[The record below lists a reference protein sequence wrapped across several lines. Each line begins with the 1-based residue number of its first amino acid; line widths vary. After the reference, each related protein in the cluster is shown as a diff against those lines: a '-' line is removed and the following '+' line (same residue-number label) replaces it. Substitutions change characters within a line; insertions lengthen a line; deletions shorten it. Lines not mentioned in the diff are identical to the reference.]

1 MFFNCRHLVSVVRG
15 CMGRAN
21 RGRRSRRCGTSWW
34 LERLEDRIVPAI
46 ITVNTGLDSPNLPSG
61 LVTLRSA
68 IQAANT
74 DTSVNGSTAGSGA
87 DTIIFTSF
95 GLPVTI
101 TLGGS
106 ELLITSALTIN
117 GTAGLLTIN
126 GNNMSRIFS
135 VTSGNTVTISDLKL
149 TNGLEVDSGGG
160 IFFVP
165 GSGGGIKNSGTLTI
179 NNSTISG
186 NSATIGSGI
195 NNSGT
200 LTINNSTIS
209 ENTAID
215 GGGGINNFGTLT
227 ISNSTIAGNRAGGGG
242 GISNLNNG
250 TLTIS
255 NSTISGNSASGDGGG
270 VTNFGTLTLI
280 NSTISENLAGNN
292 DGDDGGGIF
301 NSGTLTISNSSVSGN
316 SAPGNFEHNGG
327 FGGGIFNSNTLTIN
341 NSTIAGNS
349 AGTYGGGVTNFG
361 TLTLSNSTIAGN
373 STASYGGSYGGGIFN
388 SNTLTINNSTISG
401 NSAFEVGGGI
411 LSGFDGALTI
421 NNSTISGNSAGRG
434 GGIGIAE
441 NSSTVL
447 TKLRSTIVANND
459 AVDVGDDL
467 YGTFRAEYS
476 LIEQRAGATIR
487 ETVARSNRYGVDPLL
502 GPLTD
507 NGGPTETHAL
517 LPGSPAI
524 NRGFNGT
531 PQSFDQRGLGFVRA
545 VERTDIGAFEFQKKG
560 SYLVPDLDNPTRR
573 QVIVVGSPLN
583 DTISVAVVSPTL
595 NVTFNGKVQK
605 FLIANIVGIVIQG
618 NDGNDTITLTSLP
631 VGVGGILYGGLG
643 DDVLTG
649 SAGNDILLGGD
660 GYDRLLGMGGADVLI
675 GGEGCDS
682 LTGGDGDDLL
692 IGGVTLY
699 DNIQSA
705 LLAIRREWA
714 SGASYAIRV
723 QNLTQGLNGAPPL
736 DRNTVF
742 DGYYDEL
749 TADTTAFTGGLE
761 LLFADEND
769 LLIGVV
775 DGEQK
780 VLVQ

>member
-1 MFFNCRHLVSVVRG
+1 M
-15 CMGRAN
+15 
-21 RGRRSRRCGTSWW
+21 
-34 LERLEDRIVPAI
+34 
-46 ITVNTGLDSPNLPSG
+46 
-61 LVTLRSA
+61 TL
-68 IQAANT
+68 N
-74 DTSVNGSTAGSGA
+74 NST
-87 DTIIFTSF
+87 I
-95 GLPVTI
+95 
-101 TLGGS
+101 
-106 ELLITSALTIN
+106 
-117 GTAGLLTIN
+117 
-126 GNNMSRIFS
+126 
-135 VTSGNTVTISDLKL
+135 SGNSTTGFAS
-149 TNGLEVDSGGG
+149 NGGG
-160 IFFVP
+160 ISNTSDALATF
-165 GSGGGIKNSGTLTI
+165 TLTI

-186 NSATIGSGI
+186 NSASG
-195 NNSGT
+195 
-200 LTINNSTIS
+200 
-209 ENTAID
+209 
-215 GGGGINNFGTLT
+215 
-227 ISNSTIAGNRAGGGG
+227 RGG
-242 GISNLNNG
+242 GISND
-250 TLTIS
+250 
-255 NSTISGNSASGDGGG
+255 GNIIAS
-270 VTNFGTLTLI
+270 
-280 NSTISENLAGNN
+280 
-292 DGDDGGGIF
+292 
-301 NSGTLTISNSSVSGN
+301 
-316 SAPGNFEHNGG
+316 
-327 FGGGIFNSNTLTIN
+327 
-341 NSTIAGNS
+341 
-349 AGTYGGGVTNFG
+349 
-361 TLTLSNSTIAGN
+361 
-373 STASYGGSYGGGIFN
+373 
-388 SNTLTINNSTISG
+388 
-401 NSAFEVGGGI
+401 
-411 LSGFDGALTI
+411 
-421 NNSTISGNSAGRG
+421 
-434 GGIGIAE
+434 
-441 NSSTVL
+441 
-447 TKLRSTIVANND
+447 LRSTIVAKNTLR
-459 AVDVGDDL
+459 GR
-467 YGTFRAEYS
+467 FRVEYS
-476 LIEQRAGATIR
+476 LIEQREGGTII
-487 ETVARSNRYGVDPLL
+487 ETVGRSNRYGVDPLL

-545 VERTDIGAFEFQKKG
+545 VERTDIGAFEYQKKG
-560 SYLVPDLDNPTRR
+560 SYLVPDLDDPTRR

-583 DTISVAVVSPTL
+583 DTISVAVASPTL

-699 DNIQSA
+699 DNIQSS

-723 QNLTQGLNGAPPL
+723 QNLTQGLNGALPL
-736 DRNTVF
+736 DPNTVF

-749 TADTTAFTGGLE
+749 TADTTAGTTPGTAGLE